1 MFCVLEEFSK
11 NNFILF
17 FLKREKTD
25 KEKLPQL

>member
-1 MFCVLEEFSK
+1 MFFVLEEFSK
-11 NNFILF
+11 NNFFFF